1 MNKLN
6 TKKIASNTLFLYS
19 RMLILMFVAFY
30 TSRVLL
36 KELGVNDF
44 GLYGVV
50 GGVVAIFSSLRGLF
64 ATATQRFLNFEMG
77 KGNMER
83 LNTIFNISLLINI
96 IICIIFFVF
105 AEIIGLWLL
114 EHKLVIDPDRMEAA
128 RWVFHFSVLAAL
140 ISILTIPFDALIIA
154 HEKMS
159 FFAYV
164 SILDACLK
172 LGIIFILPLFSID
185 KLKLYAVLIVT
196 VSLIIRS
203 IYSLYCKKRFPEC
216 KYKFCWDKKLF
227 KEMGTFAGWNFAG
240 NLAFA
245 LVNEGL
251 NILLNLFGGV
261 VANAARSIA
270 YQLKGAI
277 SMILSNIMLA
287 IDPQATQLYAQGETK
302 KFYHL
307 LFTASKIVA
316 FMYLI
321 IAFPLYFY
329 VEEVLRI
336 WLDDTPQYA
345 SLFIQ
350 SILVYLAVRSFHEP
364 INAFFFTIGKLKEF
378 QTTELIVLSLPL
390 PLSFAVMKF
399 SDLPLQSIFYIMAII
414 ELLNL
419 VAILY
424 WAKRVGGFD
433 VKQYIDQVIKPYLLT
448 FVCSCIILYG
458 IQFYFHTLELNN
470 DFYAILP
477 ILISLLFFWVIIF
490 FVGFSSKEK
499 NAIMATLKS
508 KL

>member
-1 MNKLN
+1 MGTLN
-6 TKKIASNTLFLYS
+6 TKRIASNTLFLYT

-44 GLYGVV
+44 GLYGIV

-96 IICIIFFVF
+96 IICIIFFAF

-114 EHKLVIDPDRMEAA
+114 EHKLVINPDRMEAA

-154 HEKMS
+154 HERMS

-164 SILDACLK
+164 SILDASLK

-203 IYSLYCKKRFPEC
+203 IYSFYCKRNFPEC

-261 VANAARSIA
+261 IANAARSIA

-277 SMILSNIMLA
+277 SLILSNIMLA

-302 KFYHL
+302 KFYYL

-316 FMYLI
+316 FMYLV

-350 SILVYLAVRSFHEP
+350 SILIYLTVRSFHEP

-378 QTTELIVLSLPL
+378 QVTELIVLSLPL
-390 PLSFAVMKF
+390 PLSFMVLKL

-414 ELLNL
+414 EFINL
-419 VAILY
+419 ATILY
-424 WAKRVGGFD
+424 WAKRVGGFEI
-433 VKQYIDQVIKPYLLT
+433 KQYICQVIKPYLLT
-448 FVCSCIILYG
+448 FVCSSIILYG
-458 IQFYFHTLELNN
+458 IQFYFHTLQPTN

-477 ILISLLFFWVIIF
+477 ILISVLVFMIIVF

-499 NAIMATLKS
+499 NAIITTLRK